1 MKKTS
6 NTKSKSKSSITD
18 RQSSPH
24 HKRKSDGSASSPHM
38 KKRSRSGSAS
48 DVREST
54 AHLGRSASARVVAQ
68 RRREAR
74 RGSTERL
81 TSSLLKI
88 WEKMRV
94 TSTSSDEKLRL
105 AKHAIRA
112 LNRDD
117 DDDDHDEPKAKK
129 KSSSSSSS
137 SSSKMNEMKRASRE
151 DQWKKAC
158 GSHRASRVVQAI
170 FKYGGSEERT
180 EACVHV
186 TKLAPGACFVTC
198 PRQNKKKQMKRSQR
212 ERMRNRNTNRN
223 RNGNRNRKSN
233 RNRNRKR
240 KREREKEKE
249 RGRSGFLTVQAHTR
263 RVLCC
268 VVLCCVDVLVQ
279 NSLLTATGTL
289 SSSARWTT

>member
-105 AKHAIRA
+105 AKDAIRA
-112 LNRDD
+112 LNRDDD

-137 SSSKMNEMKRASRE
+137 SSSKMIEMKRASRE

-158 GSHRASRVVQAI
+158 GSHRASRVIQAI

-186 TKLAPGACFVTC
+186 TQLAPGAFFVTC

-212 ERMRNRNTNRN
+212 ERMRNRNSNRN
-223 RNGNRNRKSN
+223 RNGNRNRQREKE
-233 RNRNRKR
+233 
-240 KREREKEKE
+240 REREKEK
-249 RGRSGFLTVQAHTR
+249 GRSGFLTVQAHTR